1 MTDRGFT
8 KGRWLSSL
16 ILVAVVTGTGIAVAL
31 MLWLG
36 NWESWGLQL
45 ALRIVLGC
53 CVVICLATIL
63 TRVTIFGWNFRRYF
77 RWPGEGGTPPPVVA
91 ETIPRPARAPW
102 YKSGA
107 ASFSITVVLV
117 SLTGAAAVASA
128 VLWILSGV
136 LSPWVLKLVLGIIWA
151 SWWVLCIAMVLTRIS
166 IFGWHKKRTAKVD
179 PLPVGTETS
188 PEPPAPHDNGPSEG
202 RPVSLSDPSE
212 KR

>member
-1 MTDRGFT
+1 MAERGFNR
-8 KGRWLSSL
+8 GRWLSSL
-16 ILVAVVTGTGIAVAL
+16 ILVSVVTGTGIAVAL

-77 RWPGEGGTPPPVVA
+77 RWPGEGDAPPPA
-91 ETIPRPARAPW
+91 PEAIPRPARAPW

-151 SWWVLCIAMVLTRIS
+151 SWWVLCIATVLTRVS
-166 IFGWHKKRTAKVD
+166 IFGWHKKRTTRGD
-179 PLPVGTETS
+179 PPPAGTEPST
-188 PEPPAPHDNGPSEG
+188 PCDNGPG
-202 RPVSLSDPSE
+202 GGQPVSASDPSE
-212 KR
+212 ER